1 MKHTAKWNNAGTH
14 PGRKCRPFLSGKGLL
29 YGLSDVSLLEGRA
42 DRIRAGGRVAGA
54 DCDLFCGAVAVTVM
68 VNAVA
73 DIAGNTLDV
82 SLVAMISVVCING
95 IKKNHS
101 L

>member
-1 MKHTAKWNNAGTH
+1 MGQ
-14 PGRKCRPFLSGKGLL
+14 PFLCA
-29 YGLSDVSLLEGRA
+29 SDISLLERCAHGVGAR
-42 DRIRAGGRVAGA
+42 GRVAGT
-54 DCDLFCGAVAVTVM
+54 DCDFLCGAEAISVVVD
-68 VNAVA
+68 AVA

-95 IKKNHS
+95 IKKTHS